1 MWDMLTK
8 KKKPN
13 QTGNTD
19 SKMKRDNV
27 KNRNCYRHTNILRK
41 IEEYI
46 ASIRQEQYTMKKEQ
60 TD

>member
-1 MWDMLTK
+1 MWDMSPK
-8 KKKPN
+8 KKLN

-27 KNRNCYRHTNILRK
+27 KNRNFYRHTNILRK

>member
-1 MWDMLTK
+1 MRYADQK
-8 KKKPN
+8 KKK
-13 QTGNTD
+13 QIGNTD

-27 KNRNCYRHTNILRK
+27 KNRNFYRNTNILTK

>member
-1 MWDMLTK
+1 M
-8 KKKPN
+8 PN
-13 QTGNTD
+13 VRYSDQNKQTGNTD
-19 SKMKRDNV
+19 SKIKRDNV
-27 KNRNCYRHTNILRK
+27 KNRNFYRNTNILRK